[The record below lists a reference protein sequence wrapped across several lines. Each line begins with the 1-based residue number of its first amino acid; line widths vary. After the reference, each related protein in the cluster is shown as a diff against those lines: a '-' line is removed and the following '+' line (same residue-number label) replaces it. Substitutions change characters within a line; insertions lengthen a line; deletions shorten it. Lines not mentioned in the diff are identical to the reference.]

1 MVKIFLFL
9 LFFLWVVFS
18 FLPYYFLIDMDAL
31 DRKYFKDKGPT
42 FTKKEKIF
50 GFIIGCVSS
59 AIGFIL
65 MFYPTEI
72 CSLVN

>member
-1 MVKIFLFL
+1 
-9 LFFLWVVFS
+9 
-18 FLPYYFLIDMDAL
+18 MDAL